1 MEKLSG
7 ASAIYPGTFDPL
19 TNGHLSLVRRGL
31 DVFDTIVVAVA
42 KDSPKKPMFS
52 LEERLE
58 LGREI
63 FKNDPRVIVESFDGL
78 LVEYARRRGA
88 RAILRGLRAVSDFE
102 YEFQMALMN
111 RRMNRTIQT
120 VFLMTDYK
128 GMFLSSTLIKEVVQV
143 GGEGQGLVPDLV
155 LRRLKQK
162 MSAQGK
168 L

>member
-42 KDSPKKPMFS
+42 KDSPKNRMFS
-52 LEERLE
+52 LEERQDRA
-58 LGREI
+58 REI

-128 GMFLSSTLIKEVVQV
+128 GMFLSSTLIKEVVQL
-143 GGEGQGLVPDLV
+143 GGEVQGLVPDLV